1 MKRKEKT
8 QVLVVA
14 TMDTKGEEAAYL
26 ATCLEKLG
34 LKPLIMDPGI
44 RGNPDL
50 PVFVSR
56 QEVAA
61 RGGTTLGEVQ
71 SIPHEGRA
79 LNAMIVGAVKV
90 SAELYEQGAIKGV
103 VSIGG
108 SMGTTLGSS
117 VMRAL
122 PFGFPKVMISTMAS
136 RNTRAFVG
144 TRDILMLHSV
154 CDLAG
159 LNRMTRKVFENG
171 AGALAGM
178 VNSGLME
185 SENERPRRQIALSTL
200 GTTEA
205 CAAWL
210 RQVLSEEGFEVV
222 TFHTNGSGGQAME
235 EMITEGAFDALIDLS
250 LHEMVDH
257 VHGGD
262 YDAGA
267 QRGTAALRLGIPTVL
282 VPGNMDFLV
291 TGPLEDAKKRFP
303 GRRYHSHNEAIT
315 VAQVR
320 PEEMAEMAY
329 RLADLCSGAKGPV
342 AVVIPAEGFSAFGHP
357 KGPFYEPSNP
367 KAFINAFGE
376 KIHDKGV
383 FRTVQTHVNDETF
396 AVAVLEAFK
405 SIMH

>member
-1 MKRKEKT
+1 MEKTEKT

-14 TMDTKGEEAAYL
+14 TMDTKGEETAYL

-50 PVFVSR
+50 PVYVSR

-61 RGGTTLGEVQ
+61 KGGMTLSEVQ
-71 SIPHEGRA
+71 SIPHEGKA
-79 LNAMIVGAVKV
+79 LNAMIVGAVKIA
-90 SAELYEQGAIKGV
+90 SALHEQGAIKGI

-159 LNRMTRKVFENG
+159 LNRMTRKVLANG

-178 VNSGLME
+178 VDSGLME
-185 SENERPRRQIALSTL
+185 SGNETPRRQIALSTL

-210 RQVLSEEGFEVV
+210 RQVLSKEGFEVV

-267 QRGTAALRLGIPTVL
+267 ERGTSALRLGIPTVL

-291 TGPLEDAKKRFP
+291 TGPLGDAKKRFP

-320 PEEMAEMAY
+320 PEEMAEMAK
-329 RLADLCSGAKGPV
+329 RLAQLCSEAKGPV
-342 AVVIPAEGFSAFGHP
+342 AVLIPAEGFSAFDHP
-357 KGPFYEPSNP
+357 KGPLYEPRIP
-367 KAFINAFGE
+367 KRFISAFEGTL
-376 KIHDKGV
+376 HDKRIL
-383 FRTVQTHVNDETF
+383 RTVQAHVNDEAF
-396 AVAVLEAFK
+396 GIAVLEAFK
-405 SIMH
+405 SIMP